1 MPMLKR
7 ADAEIYYEVHGA
19 GFPILLYAPGGL
31 TSRAEMWGCVSPN
44 YPNGFPWM
52 DPRIALTDTYTVI
65 AMDQRNAGKSVADV
79 KPDHG

>member
-31 TSRAEMWGCVSPN
+31 TRRSTCGAAYRPPIPTASRGWIRARRSPTST
-44 YPNGFPWM
+44 P
-52 DPRIALTDTYTVI
+52 
-65 AMDQRNAGKSVADV
+65 
-79 KPDHG
+79 